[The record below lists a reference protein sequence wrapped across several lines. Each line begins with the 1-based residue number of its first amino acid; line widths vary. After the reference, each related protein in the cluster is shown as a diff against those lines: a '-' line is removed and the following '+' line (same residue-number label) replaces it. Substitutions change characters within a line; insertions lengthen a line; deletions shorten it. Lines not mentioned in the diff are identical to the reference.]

1 MLKFLQI
8 KYYSIKDIWKYQG
21 ENKGRKYGEFLRVV
35 KEEVRERVMVD
46 NCKLHYNRKYWDK
59 FQEGY
64 QLKLEEKT
72 KELEQEAIRKIQ
84 ENVED
89 NKLKILLNQLNLK
102 LNGLSVDVIS
112 KIENC
117 SSEKI
122 DKLSISIFDIQ
133 NEDDILDIINS

>member
-1 MLKFLQI
+1 
-8 KYYSIKDIWKYQG
+8 
-21 ENKGRKYGEFLRVV
+21 
-35 KEEVRERVMVD
+35 
-46 NCKLHYNRKYWDK
+46 
-59 FQEGY
+59 
-64 QLKLEEKT
+64 
-72 KELEQEAIRKIQ
+72 
-84 ENVED
+84 
-89 NKLKILLNQLNLK
+89 LK

>member
-1 MLKFLQI
+1 
-8 KYYSIKDIWKYQG
+8 
-21 ENKGRKYGEFLRVV
+21 
-35 KEEVRERVMVD
+35 
-46 NCKLHYNRKYWDK
+46 
-59 FQEGY
+59 
-64 QLKLEEKT
+64 LKLEEKT

>member
-1 MLKFLQI
+1 M
-8 KYYSIKDIWKYQG
+8 
-21 ENKGRKYGEFLRVV
+21 
-35 KEEVRERVMVD
+35 
-46 NCKLHYNRKYWDK
+46 
-59 FQEGY
+59 
-64 QLKLEEKT
+64 KLEEKT
-72 KELEQEAIRKIQ
+72 KELEQEAIRKIR

-102 LNGLSVDVIS
+102 LNDLSVDVIS

>member
-1 MLKFLQI
+1 M
-8 KYYSIKDIWKYQG
+8 
-21 ENKGRKYGEFLRVV
+21 
-35 KEEVRERVMVD
+35 
-46 NCKLHYNRKYWDK
+46 
-59 FQEGY
+59 
-64 QLKLEEKT
+64 KLEEKT
-72 KELEQEAIRKIQ
+72 KELEQEAIRKIR

>member
-1 MLKFLQI
+1 M
-8 KYYSIKDIWKYQG
+8 
-21 ENKGRKYGEFLRVV
+21 
-35 KEEVRERVMVD
+35 
-46 NCKLHYNRKYWDK
+46 
-59 FQEGY
+59 
-64 QLKLEEKT
+64 KLEAKT

>member
-1 MLKFLQI
+1 M
-8 KYYSIKDIWKYQG
+8 
-21 ENKGRKYGEFLRVV
+21 
-35 KEEVRERVMVD
+35 RERVMVD

>member
-1 MLKFLQI
+1 M
-8 KYYSIKDIWKYQG
+8 
-21 ENKGRKYGEFLRVV
+21 E
-35 KEEVRERVMVD
+35 
-46 NCKLHYNRKYWDK
+46 
-59 FQEGY
+59 
-64 QLKLEEKT
+64 LEEKT

>member
-1 MLKFLQI
+1 M
-8 KYYSIKDIWKYQG
+8 
-21 ENKGRKYGEFLRVV
+21 
-35 KEEVRERVMVD
+35 
-46 NCKLHYNRKYWDK
+46 
-59 FQEGY
+59 
-64 QLKLEEKT
+64 KLEEKT